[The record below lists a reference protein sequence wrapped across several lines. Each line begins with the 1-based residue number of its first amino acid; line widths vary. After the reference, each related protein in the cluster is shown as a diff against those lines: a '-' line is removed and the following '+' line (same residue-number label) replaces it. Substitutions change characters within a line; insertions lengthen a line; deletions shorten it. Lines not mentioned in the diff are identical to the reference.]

1 MKTINRKI
9 LWSIT
14 NIIKNKNYNFSK
26 TDILNFLPEKII
38 DEAIKS
44 ISSWKSYRST
54 PLIRLNKLSS
64 ELNLGEIYYKDESKR
79 FSLKSFKAL
88 GGAFAVEKIA
98 DGRKDITVS
107 TATAGNHGRSV
118 AWGSKKL
125 GLKCKIFISEN
136 VSEARAK
143 AIKKFGAKVIRVKGN
158 YDNSLKECIEQSKKN
173 NWKIVQDVS
182 WNNYEY
188 VPKLIMAGYCLMVK
202 EIFNQIKKNKS
213 LTHVFLQAG
222 VGGMAAAIVA
232 GIAKYSKKIPKII
245 IVEPDKADCILKSI
259 RKKKPIKIR
268 ISDESIMGGMSCGE
282 VSKVA
287 WNILN
292 RSANYCVSIPDTMVA
307 PVAFL
312 LANKKYSINKIEAG
326 ECATPGIIAL
336 KGICFNQKL
345 RNEVK
350 LNKNSNVLVFGCEGA
365 TDKQMYNKLLKL
377 GKKLV

>member
-158 YDNSLKECIEQSKKN
+158 YDNSLKECIKQSKKN

-188 VPKLIMAGYCLMVK
+188 VPQLIMAGYCLMVK

-292 RSANYCVSIPDTMVA
+292 RSVNYCVSIPDTMVA

>member
-1 MKTINRKI
+1 MESEKTSTKRRK
-9 LWSIT
+9 
-14 NIIKNKNYNFSK
+14 
-26 TDILNFLPEKII
+26 
-38 DEAIKS
+38 
-44 ISSWKSYRST
+44 
-54 PLIRLNKLSS
+54 
-64 ELNLGEIYYKDESKR
+64 
-79 FSLKSFKAL
+79 
-88 GGAFAVEKIA
+88 
-98 DGRKDITVS
+98 
-107 TATAGNHGRSV
+107 
-118 AWGSKKL
+118 
-125 GLKCKIFISEN
+125 
-136 VSEARAK
+136 
-143 AIKKFGAKVIRVKGN
+143 
-158 YDNSLKECIEQSKKN
+158 QSKKN

-188 VPKLIMAGYCLMVK
+188 VPQLIMAGYCLMVK

>member
-188 VPKLIMAGYCLMVK
+188 VPQLIMAGYCLMVK

-213 LTHVFLQAG
+213 FTHVFLQAG

-345 RNEVK
+345 KNKIK
-350 LNKNSNVLVFGCEGA
+350 LNKDSKVLIFGCEGA
-365 TDKQMYNKLLKL
+365 TDKQMYKKLLKL
-377 GKKLV
+377 SKKLV

>member
-118 AWGSKKL
+118 AWGAQRL
-125 GLKCKIFISEN
+125 GIKCKIFISKN
-136 VSEARAK
+136 VSKTR
-143 AIKKFGAKVIRVKGN
+143 
-158 YDNSLKECIEQSKKN
+158 
-173 NWKIVQDVS
+173 
-182 WNNYEY
+182 
-188 VPKLIMAGYCLMVK
+188 
-202 EIFNQIKKNKS
+202 
-213 LTHVFLQAG
+213 
-222 VGGMAAAIVA
+222 
-232 GIAKYSKKIPKII
+232 
-245 IVEPDKADCILKSI
+245 
-259 RKKKPIKIR
+259 
-268 ISDESIMGGMSCGE
+268 
-282 VSKVA
+282 
-287 WNILN
+287 
-292 RSANYCVSIPDTMVA
+292 
-307 PVAFL
+307 
-312 LANKKYSINKIEAG
+312 
-326 ECATPGIIAL
+326 
-336 KGICFNQKL
+336 
-345 RNEVK
+345 
-350 LNKNSNVLVFGCEGA
+350 
-365 TDKQMYNKLLKL
+365 
-377 GKKLV
+377 